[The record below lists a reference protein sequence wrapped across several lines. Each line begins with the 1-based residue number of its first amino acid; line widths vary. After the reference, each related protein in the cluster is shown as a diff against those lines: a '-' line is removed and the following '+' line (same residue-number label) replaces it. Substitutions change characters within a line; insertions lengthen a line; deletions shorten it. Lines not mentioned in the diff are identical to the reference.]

1 MFMMAMM
8 WLYVLKYLLNLQL
21 TNYETH
27 ENEKKAFRF
36 MGGVH
41 DLTLNRYTSI
51 YVYFIVHHLKNMFN
65 ID

>member
-1 MFMMAMM
+1 MFMIAMM

-21 TNYETH
+21 INYETH
-27 ENEKKAFRF
+27 ENEEKTFRF

-41 DLTLNRYTSI
+41 DLTLNSYTSI
-51 YVYFIVHHLKNMFN
+51 YVYFIVHHLKSMFN